1 MLHPHTFEIYEPYD
15 HFREFLLSLPQRFSR
30 GEGEC
35 IYKGRNEL
43 RVFTVNG
50 TRLVVKSFGRPHFIN
65 QLVYGFLRPSK
76 ARRSCEHA
84 HLLASLGIGS
94 PAPVGYINVRT
105 AGGLLFD
112 RSFLV
117 TLESTCPVVYRDLL
131 TDRKSVV

>member
-65 QLVYGFLRPSK
+65 QLVYGFLRP
-76 ARRSCEHA
+76 AA
-84 HLLASLGIGS
+84 PASTPISLPPS
-94 PAPVGYINVRT
+94 ASAVPRP
-105 AGGLLFD
+105 
-112 RSFLV
+112 
-117 TLESTCPVVYRDLL
+117 
-131 TDRKSVV
+131 